1 MLLKEL
7 DEEEKSNRD
16 ALMEIIKITALSNG
30 DLEALIINRSK
41 FPKIPIIT
49 VHQSKGLEYDTVFL
63 AGLKENTF
71 LHICQWKQIIL
82 MKKKDFLCCYH

>member
-30 DLEALIINRSK
+30 DLEALIIK
-41 FPKIPIIT
+41 
-49 VHQSKGLEYDTVFL
+49 
-63 AGLKENTF
+63 
-71 LHICQWKQIIL
+71 
-82 MKKKDFLCCYH
+82 